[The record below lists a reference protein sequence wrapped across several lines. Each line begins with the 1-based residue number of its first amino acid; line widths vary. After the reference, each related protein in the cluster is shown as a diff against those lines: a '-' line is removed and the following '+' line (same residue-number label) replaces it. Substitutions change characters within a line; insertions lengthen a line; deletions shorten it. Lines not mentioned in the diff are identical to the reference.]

1 MLDIIYSVI
10 DIFGTMGP
18 IISAI
23 ISISILQNKTHYL
36 AYYLFGLLSDNI
48 FNIILKGTFKQLRP
62 DLNKYLNADELK
74 VALHNKRRFIFV
86 DGIPFDIYG
95 MPSGHVQSCFYTMT
109 FIFLTNKSYK
119 EFTLFLFISLITAYQ
134 RIEKKYHEILHVIAG
149 GFIGIFTGYL
159 FYYLSSRHI
168 MGSLKGKPD
177 DNAFNNLM
185 L

>member
-1 MLDIIYSVI
+1 MFDIVYSVI

-18 IISAI
+18 AISAI
-23 ISISILQNKTHYL
+23 ISISILKNKTNYL
-36 AYYLFGLLSDNI
+36 VYYLFGLLSDNI
-48 FNIILKGTFKQLRP
+48 LNILLKGVFKQFRP
-62 DLNKYLNADELK
+62 DLNKYIDPDELK
-74 VALHNKRRFIFV
+74 IALHNKRRFIYV

-109 FIFLTNKSYK
+109 FLFFTNKSYK
-119 EFTLFLFISLITAYQ
+119 QFILFLFISLITAYQ
-134 RIEKKYHEILHVIAG
+134 RIEKKYHDLFQVVIGA
-149 GFIGIFTGYL
+149 FVGICTGYL

-168 MGSLKGKPD
+168 MGSLKVKPD